1 MQKPDFSEGGIV
13 HPYEFVVL
21 ECLNFFLATQ
31 KVTVNSAIQFHQR
44 LQLWMFCITTAI
56 AIRQ

>member
-1 MQKPDFSEGGIV
+1 M
-13 HPYEFVVL
+13 HPYELVVL
-21 ECLNFFLATQ
+21 ECLNFLLATQ
-31 KVTVNSAIQFHQR
+31 KVTVNSAVQFHQR